1 MARADAHVMSS
12 FWPYWWRIMR
22 RVILTAQTLVGLL
35 ASRNAWI
42 GMKRREAGAA
52 YVRPT
57 VKIPVRT
64 SFCD

>member
-1 MARADAHVMSS
+1 
-12 FWPYWWRIMR
+12 MR

-52 YVRPT
+52 YVRPA

-64 SFCD
+64 SFCG